1 MSRSSIQ
8 RITACLQL
16 VKMAVNDQTLDHLL
30 STVEQEITLSSRRIE
45 NASRN
50 GDEWFLEAV
59 TDDECDRIEQ
69 LLGWAFVAAQTFIT
83 IVRSRL
89 SRLSDMCSKNVGKHL
104 SFISTPKAHE
114 VLKLA
119 DSMRNEPRYTEIE
132 VINAVA
138 NYWKHQEEWPTRIEP
153 KDEYAELVWNQDQM
167 HNNEKLTVEIV
178 LSIGMSP
185 SSTGNLRTA
194 FEAFGMTSS
203 YEDLSPIRKK
213 LRNWAYS
220 LHEKAQTEVTALTST

>member
-1 MSRSSIQ
+1 
-8 RITACLQL
+8 
-16 VKMAVNDQTLDHLL
+16 MAVNDQTLDHLL
-30 STVEQEITLSSRRIE
+30 SAVEQEITLSSRRIE
-45 NASRN
+45 DASRS

-83 IVRSRL
+83 TVRSRL
-89 SRLSDMCSKNVGKHL
+89 ARLSDMCSKNVGKHL

-119 DSMRNEPRYTEIE
+119 DPMRNVPRYTEIE

-167 HNNEKLTVEIV
+167 RNNEKLTVDSIV
-178 LSIGMSP
+178 VICHAGTPMLPLGQAEYADQDK
-185 SSTGNLRTA
+185 GVYDGTA
-194 FEAFGMTSS
+194 DSGACSCG
-203 YEDLSPIRKK
+203 YRAHRGLPR
-213 LRNWAYS
+213 R
-220 LHEKAQTEVTALTST
+220 V